1 MKGQF
6 SKLSGHLAGA
16 DSLFVFSMA
25 LASAIYG
32 NSARMPAGG
41 VSEFLAMRI
50 TLANAV
56 FAGSFMVAWA
66 FCFRIFTRPQPC
78 GLLRAIVGI
87 AKGCAVMT
95 ALLAL
100 YLYGAHTQGPVLE
113 ISSVFFF
120 SCAVFQTCRLLFRTW
135 IVSRDPQLVIIL
147 GSGRRASKAWR
158 EIRTQYHSTVKL
170 LGFVDDRPASEMAPD
185 VASRYL
191 GTIDDLEKPS
201 IAGPAAVLADALGDD
216 PRASVGR
223 LVNDLAAGVLVLA
236 LAGEGDREDLAPR
249 TLPAHVH
256 GRVLHRQPAA

>member
-78 GLLRAIVGI
+78 GLLRAIVGRQSISAGHITWNGTEVARMPAHARARLGI
-87 AKGCAVMT
+87 AYVPQGREIFP
-95 ALLAL
+95 LLNVRENLETGFAPL
-100 YLYGAHTQGPVLE
+100 ARKETPHVLE
-113 ISSVFFF
+113 QQSD
-120 SCAVFQTCRLLFRTW
+120 LHH
-135 IVSRDPQLVIIL
+135 P
-147 GSGRRASKAWR
+147 
-158 EIRTQYHSTVKL
+158 
-170 LGFVDDRPASEMAPD
+170 APD
-185 VASRYL
+185 L
-191 GTIDDLEKPS
+191 
-201 IAGPAAVLADALGDD
+201 D
-216 PRASVGR
+216 PFCGVGR
-223 LVNDLAAGVLVLA
+223 MRLG
-236 LAGEGDREDLAPR
+236 GENGLERGPR
-249 TLPAHVH
+249 VGRSARQLDDQEGFPTVVRNCGHV
-256 GRVLHRQPAA
+256 A